1 MNTWLHTHFDLLAMG
16 SSEST
21 HAGGIKVHTSL
32 GGGRGVVREGEEELL
47 GRGRGIVR
55 EGEERLLGL
64 YMRAIEYG

>member
-1 MNTWLHTHFDLLAMG
+1 MG
-16 SSEST
+16 VC
-21 HAGGIKVHTSL
+21 GR
-32 GGGRGVVREGEEELL
+32 GRGVVREGEEELL